1 TKKTPEFDDI
11 AANTLTLWHV
21 TISVDDDVGDE
32 IITAT
37 SITTK
42 RLLKGTGKIS
52 KAFGIE
58 VPGDSSSER
67 LFKEKGTSSRT
78 FEDGIP
84 EDTIHIIVERP
95 LAGADPKVDVLRK
108 QLSDMR
114 RISISIVDKRDR
126 ENEIICQY
134 VADTKTAT
142 LEKLQ
147 QLLRPHFEQFDG
159 DDYVQIHLY
168 LPGSAMP
175 VWLANDNVLRSCLQ
189 IAKDKGYKSFT
200 ISLDTP
206 AKDFSSYTWEDVQ
219 RQYGVREPELI
230 PGFDIQPRLLLD
242 NEKTVLKHIVQDCIF
257 KNKAYLLGP
266 GASEAAK
273 SSVVDSFMVGAIQSY
288 VSDMFLAQQRQMSGM
303 RGRGAV
309 DFAVIDRIHL
319 SQVLG
324 VTKVKK
330 EKFAQGL
337 AQNMVELDVAVQQK
351 KRKRMDEVDEDSGER
366 PPVRFKSYGIVTDSF
381 KWIFV
386 ECALDEEDVLT
397 YRTKDI
403 PGMLDLKQGEEDVK
417 KDCEKVFSYVLALY
431 ELMKD
436 T

>member
-1 TKKTPEFDDI
+1 MAANILTLLCVISGELASNAFKVKLDINSDVSELKELIKTKKTPEFDDI

-95 LAGADPKVDVLRK
+95 LA
-108 QLSDMR
+108 
-114 RISISIVDKRDR
+114 
-126 ENEIICQY
+126 
-134 VADTKTAT
+134 
-142 LEKLQ
+142 
-147 QLLRPHFEQFDG
+147 
-159 DDYVQIHLY
+159 
-168 LPGSAMP
+168 
-175 VWLANDNVLRSCLQ
+175 
-189 IAKDKGYKSFT
+189 AKDKGYKSFT